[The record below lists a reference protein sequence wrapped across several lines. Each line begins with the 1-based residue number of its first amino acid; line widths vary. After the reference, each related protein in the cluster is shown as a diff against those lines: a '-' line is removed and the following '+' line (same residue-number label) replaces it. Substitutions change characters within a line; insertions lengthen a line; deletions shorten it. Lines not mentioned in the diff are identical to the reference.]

1 MVSLVGFLLRN
12 VAKGIEVILFYFLR
26 LSDFRFS
33 QWIIV
38 YVLDFFTVGL
48 ANATLKL
55 ASYFSRGSCTIKMAL
70 NWQKPNKGVR
80 NVFLS
85 QKLLITLA
93 ENFEFQTRLFTLIH
107 FDLLF
112 TPHHTVNFLLVLSQ
126 FIRAESSAI
135 WMTGTSQIVMLIFV
149 ALVQINNQ

>member
-12 VAKGIEVILFYFLR
+12 VAKGIEVLLFYFLR

-93 ENFEFQTRLFTLIH
+93 ENFEFQARLFTLIH
-107 FDLLF
+107 FDSLF
-112 TPHHTVNFLLVLSQ
+112 TPHHTVNF
-126 FIRAESSAI
+126 FISSFAVHKGRI
-135 WMTGTSQIVMLIFV
+135 ICHLDDWHFTDSYVNICSTCSD
-149 ALVQINNQ
+149 